1 MIAFIEDER
10 KITITLN
17 GDRED
22 YLTTLKTLLFML
34 GNQNPNC
41 PLKPEETAAMTNLIS
56 DMLPEPCDFMPFLRA
71 V

>member
-10 KITITLN
+10 KIIITLN

-22 YLTTLKTLLFML
+22 YLTTFKTLLFML

-41 PLKPEETAAMTNLIS
+41 PLKPEETAAITNLLG
-56 DMLPEPCDFMPFLRA
+56 DMLPETRYIEKLLTA